1 MSKDFIAGLVKIRDG
16 VYNERNTNV
25 SGYQVT
31 KRTGTILDD
40 AITNKDKIGERT
52 KIRDR
57 NLQTRKVSRIQSISR
72 QQPTSKTKYVVLDS
86 RAIDEISEMSNSQR
100 RNFLSHLSDSDRRRV
115 LRAIRV
121 KDDLEDGQV
130 KRRDLNRELEP
141 QDLYVINDLLTKFA
155 YSRKDDELRML
166 ESYKDLLD
174 ETDGQEMAVL
184 TLINKV
190 IDGDLD
196 LDADADVINDVC
208 TFLEDNG
215 FETESL
221 EASLEAGFGGT
232 LGTDDDIVE
241 EESEDEG
248 DLDLGEDEGL
258 EEDLGGDE
266 DNLDLDLEGGEEED
280 EEGESKLGLGD
291 SAKPKQTLRE
301 RVADSRKIKDSSIDK
316 DEIMEMLE
324 NIKGN
329 RKSELVV
336 YNANG
341 EKYERIFYLGALNI
355 GTRYVL
361 NVYEN
366 GNIIEE
372 KDYLDYQKNVNELCN
387 RIYNDIKN
395 VSGSIKQISDTKK
408 KALKPFESVE
418 SNIIDDSYNLAMD
431 VLNNKVINIMD
442 SSNEIIS
449 KYVDMTGEEVRVK
462 DCFNK
467 AFTYSLSKI
476 SDNNVQQKVMDDIID
491 DIDES
496 LGEENADAEGKTL
509 LESLGSALEAF
520 ANGDNSELQ
529 ALSELTIDDV
539 QPEEDFD
546 ITNENNDEEEEGEED
561 EDNLEDEE
569 ENKPHKLD
577 LNVKL
582 GDSVKNLATALLNK
596 DKKANEYIDQ
606 LKDSVDVLR
615 KYNFKISDDEMMEEE
630 EEYIQPEF
638 DVVEPILTRE
648 EFQSTYDYPVYVGE
662 MAKETNPCAC
672 INPTAVNYGETNP
685 IIQVE
690 CNGVVQNWM
699 PITGSNE
706 KVVEELEKEGVDVA
720 KTITDNCVPI
730 EDYYVAAAKTNN
742 LGLIDDKF
750 YKRKLSDSGWVC
762 DGIADCVAGCEGVAE
777 GATFVQSGLTTMPK
791 VVPSGSVLIYG
802 TKYDYYNKMNK

>member
-1 MSKDFIAGLVKIRDG
+1 MSKGDFLAGLVKIRDG

-40 AITNKDKIGERT
+40 AITDKDKIGERM

-121 KDDLEDGQV
+121 KDDLDDGEV
-130 KRRDLNRELEP
+130 KRRDINRELEP

-155 YSRKDDELRML
+155 YSRKDDELKML

-196 LDADADVINDVC
+196 MDADADVINDVC

-232 LGTDDDIVE
+232 MGTEDDIVGE
-241 EESEDEG
+241 DESED
-248 DLDLGEDEGL
+248 DLDLGEDKGL
-258 EEDLGGDE
+258 EEEGDDLGGEE
-266 DNLDLDLEGGEEED
+266 DNLDLDLEGGG
-280 EEGESKLGLGD
+280 EEGEEGDNKLGLGD

-301 RVADSRKIKDSSIDK
+301 RVADSKKR
-316 DEIMEMLE
+316 
-324 NIKGN
+324 
-329 RKSELVV
+329 V
-336 YNANG
+336 A
-341 EKYERIFYLGALNI
+341 
-355 GTRYVL
+355 
-361 NVYEN
+361 
-366 GNIIEE
+366 
-372 KDYLDYQKNVNELCN
+372 
-387 RIYNDIKN
+387 
-395 VSGSIKQISDTKK
+395 DTKK
-408 KALKPFESVE
+408 KELKTFESVE
-418 SNIIDDSYNLAMD
+418 SDIIDDSYNLAMD
-431 VLNNKVINIMD
+431 VLNNKVTNIMD
-442 SSNEIIS
+442 SSNEIIN
-449 KYVDMTGEEVRVK
+449 KYVEMTGEEVRVK

-467 AFTYSLSKI
+467 SFTYSLSKI
-476 SDNNVQQKVMDDIID
+476 SDNMHDDMQQKVMDDIIN

-496 LGEENADAEGKTL
+496 LGEESAESEGKTL

-520 ANGDNSELQ
+520 ANGDNSELE

-539 QPEEDFD
+539 QAEEDFD
-546 ITNENNDEEEEGEED
+546 ITNENNDEGEEDEVGLEDEDEEEGEK
-561 EDNLEDEE
+561 
-569 ENKPHKLD
+569 KPHKLD

-606 LKDSVDVLR
+606 LKDSVDILR

-630 EEYIQPEF
+630 EEYVQPEF
-638 DVVEPILTRE
+638 EVVEPILTRE

-730 EDYYVAAAKTNN
+730 EDYYTAAAKTNN
-742 LGLIDDKF
+742 LGLIDDRF
-750 YKRKLSDSGWVC
+750 YKRKMSDNAWVC
-762 DGIADCVAGCEGVAE
+762 DGIADCVAGCEGVGE
-777 GATFVQSGLTTMPK
+777 GATFVQSGMTVMPK

>member
-1 MSKDFIAGLVKIRDG
+1 MSKGDFLAGLVKIRDG

-40 AITNKDKIGERT
+40 AITDKDKIGERM

-121 KDDLEDGQV
+121 KDDLDDGEV
-130 KRRDLNRELEP
+130 KRRDINRELEP

-155 YSRKDDELRML
+155 YSRKDDELKML

-196 LDADADVINDVC
+196 MEADADVINDVC
-208 TFLEDNG
+208 TFFEDNG

-221 EASLEAGFGGT
+221 EASLAAGFGDTMG
-232 LGTDDDIVE
+232 DADIE
-241 EESEDEG
+241 GEDTEDS

-258 EEDLGGDE
+258 EEEGDDLGGE
-266 DNLDLDLEGGEEED
+266 DIDLDLEGGD
-280 EEGESKLGLGD
+280 EEGEEGDNKLGLGD

-301 RVADSRKIKDSSIDK
+301 RVADSKKR
-316 DEIMEMLE
+316 
-324 NIKGN
+324 
-329 RKSELVV
+329 V
-336 YNANG
+336 A
-341 EKYERIFYLGALNI
+341 
-355 GTRYVL
+355 
-361 NVYEN
+361 
-366 GNIIEE
+366 
-372 KDYLDYQKNVNELCN
+372 
-387 RIYNDIKN
+387 
-395 VSGSIKQISDTKK
+395 DTEK
-408 KALKPFESVE
+408 KALKSFASVE
-418 SNIIDDSYNLAMD
+418 SDIIDDSYNLAMD
-431 VLNNKVINIMD
+431 VLNNKVTNIMD

-449 KYVDMTGEEVRVK
+449 KYVEMTGEEVRVK

-467 AFTYSLSKI
+467 SFTYSLSKI
-476 SDNNVQQKVMDDIID
+476 SDNMHNDMQQKVMDDIIN

-496 LGEENADAEGKTL
+496 LGEESAESEGKTL

-520 ANGDNSELQ
+520 ANGDNSELE

-539 QPEEDFD
+539 QAEEDFD
-546 ITNENNDEEEEGEED
+546 ITNENNDEEEED
-561 EDNLEDEE
+561 EVGLEDEE
-569 ENKPHKLD
+569 EGEKKPHKLD

-630 EEYIQPEF
+630 EEYVQPEF

-730 EDYYVAAAKTNN
+730 EDYYTAAAKTNN
-742 LGLIDDKF
+742 LGLIDDRF
-750 YKRKLSDSGWVC
+750 YKRKMSDNAWVC
-762 DGIADCVAGCEGVAE
+762 DGIADCVAGCEGVGE
-777 GATFVQSGLTTMPK
+777 GATFVQSGMTVIPK

>member
-1 MSKDFIAGLVKIRDG
+1 MSKGDFLAGLVKIRDG

-40 AITNKDKIGERT
+40 AITDKDKIGERM

-121 KDDLEDGQV
+121 KDDLDDGEV
-130 KRRDLNRELEP
+130 KRRDINRELEP

-155 YSRKDDELRML
+155 YSRKDDELKML

-196 LDADADVINDVC
+196 MEADADVINDVC
-208 TFLEDNG
+208 TFFEDNG

-221 EASLEAGFGGT
+221 EASLAAGFGDTMG
-232 LGTDDDIVE
+232 DADIE
-241 EESEDEG
+241 GEDTEDS

-258 EEDLGGDE
+258 EEEGDDLGGE
-266 DNLDLDLEGGEEED
+266 DIDLDLEGGD
-280 EEGESKLGLGD
+280 EEGEEGDNKLGLGD

-301 RVADSRKIKDSSIDK
+301 RVADSKKR
-316 DEIMEMLE
+316 
-324 NIKGN
+324 
-329 RKSELVV
+329 V
-336 YNANG
+336 A
-341 EKYERIFYLGALNI
+341 
-355 GTRYVL
+355 
-361 NVYEN
+361 
-366 GNIIEE
+366 
-372 KDYLDYQKNVNELCN
+372 
-387 RIYNDIKN
+387 
-395 VSGSIKQISDTKK
+395 DTEK
-408 KALKPFESVE
+408 KALKSFASVE
-418 SNIIDDSYNLAMD
+418 SDIIDDSYNLAMD
-431 VLNNKVINIMD
+431 VLNNKVTNIMD

-449 KYVDMTGEEVRVK
+449 KYVEMTGEEVRVK

-467 AFTYSLSKI
+467 SFTYSLSKI
-476 SDNNVQQKVMDDIID
+476 SDNMHNDMHQKVMDDIIN

-496 LGEENADAEGKTL
+496 LGEESAESEGKTL

-520 ANGDNSELQ
+520 ANGDNSELE

-539 QPEEDFD
+539 QAEEDFD
-546 ITNENNDEEEEGEED
+546 ITNENNDEEEED
-561 EDNLEDEE
+561 EVGLEDEE
-569 ENKPHKLD
+569 EGEKKPHKLD

-630 EEYIQPEF
+630 EEYVQPEF

-730 EDYYVAAAKTNN
+730 EDYYTAAAKTNN
-742 LGLIDDKF
+742 LGLIDDRF
-750 YKRKLSDSGWVC
+750 YKRKMSDNAWVC
-762 DGIADCVAGCEGVAE
+762 DGIADCVAGCEGVGE
-777 GATFVQSGLTTMPK
+777 GATFVQSGMTVIPK

>member
-1 MSKDFIAGLVKIRDG
+1 MSKGDFLAGLVKIRDG

-40 AITNKDKIGERT
+40 AITDKDKIGERM

-121 KDDLEDGQV
+121 KDDLDDGEI
-130 KRRDLNRELEP
+130 KRRDINRELEP

-155 YSRKDDELRML
+155 YSRKDDELKML

-196 LDADADVINDVC
+196 MEADADVINDVC
-208 TFLEDNG
+208 TFFEDNG

-221 EASLEAGFGGT
+221 EASLAAGFGDTIGDADIE
-232 LGTDDDIVE
+232 GEDTD
-241 EESEDEG
+241 S

-258 EEDLGGDE
+258 EEEGDDLGGDE
-266 DNLDLDLEGGEEED
+266 DNLDLDLEGGED
-280 EEGESKLGLGD
+280 EEEGDNKLGLGD

-301 RVADSRKIKDSSIDK
+301 RVADSRKR
-316 DEIMEMLE
+316 M
-324 NIKGN
+324 
-329 RKSELVV
+329 
-336 YNANG
+336 A
-341 EKYERIFYLGALNI
+341 
-355 GTRYVL
+355 
-361 NVYEN
+361 
-366 GNIIEE
+366 
-372 KDYLDYQKNVNELCN
+372 
-387 RIYNDIKN
+387 
-395 VSGSIKQISDTKK
+395 DTKK
-408 KALKPFESVE
+408 KALKSFASVE
-418 SNIIDDSYNLAMD
+418 SDIIDDSYNLAMD
-431 VLNNKVINIMD
+431 VLNNKVTNIMD

-449 KYVDMTGEEVRVK
+449 KYVEMTGEEVRVK

-467 AFTYSLSKI
+467 SFTYSLSKI
-476 SDNNVQQKVMDDIID
+476 SDNNVQQKVMDDIIN

-496 LGEENADAEGKTL
+496 LGEESLESEGKTL

-520 ANGDNSELQ
+520 ANGDNSELE

-539 QPEEDFD
+539 QAEEDFD
-546 ITNENNDEEEEGEED
+546 ITNENNDEEEEDEVGLED
-561 EDNLEDEE
+561 EDEE
-569 ENKPHKLD
+569 EGEKKPHKLD

-606 LKDSVDVLR
+606 LKDSVDILR

-630 EEYIQPEF
+630 EEYVQPEF

-706 KVVEELEKEGVDVA
+706 RVVEELEKEGVDVA

-730 EDYYVAAAKTNN
+730 EDYYTAAAKTNN
-742 LGLIDDKF
+742 LGLIDDRF
-750 YKRKLSDSGWVC
+750 YKRKMSDNAWVC
-762 DGIADCVAGCEGVAE
+762 DGIADCVAGCEGIGE
-777 GATFVQSGLTTMPK
+777 GATFVQSGMTVMPK